1 MFLWI
6 VIIVVTCVCL
16 AGILRAVIVP
26 KGPFPSCK
34 RCRYD
39 VGSLQLP
46 TKCPEC
52 GTELVPA
59 TVLTAREAAA
69 RIPSGE
75 GVGLCVLVIALM
87 WIALG
92 VVFFDSSWPWY
103 SGRSSRTTEY
113 HAMRNLAKK
122 GDGISAAGGVW
133 PDRSVFVSYDFNHID
148 GEPAYRGS
156 VTITVGAVGGASA
169 SVSLDPSGSVVSA
182 DNAAGIVKGSSLQ
195 VETTRA
201 LYRAAGFDV
210 DSEPLLAAE
219 ADLLYEAVVALL
231 SDPSGRRG
239 RPTGRVVA
247 AGGANQVWLT
257 SRSSFGS
264 SGPRLAVLPVGGVR
278 VPVGLILLVA
288 SVIAVP
294 FCLRAA
300 LRQRQRV
307 VEHMA
312 RVVGVHPV

>member
-1 MFLWI
+1 MFLLI
-6 VIIVVTCVCL
+6 VIIVTCF
-16 AGILRAVIVP
+16 GISQILRAVIVP
-26 KGPFPSCK
+26 KGPFPRCK

-46 TKCPEC
+46 AKCPEC

-69 RIPSGE
+69 RIPSAD
-75 GVGLCVLVIALM
+75 GVGLCVLAIALL

-103 SGRSSRTTEY
+103 SGRSSRTDEY
-113 HAMRNLAKK
+113 QAMRNLAKK

-133 PDRSVFVSYDFNHID
+133 PDRSVFVSYDFNYID

-182 DNAAGIVKGSSLQ
+182 DNAAGIAKGSSLQ

-219 ADLLYEAVVALL
+219 ADLLNEEVVALL
-231 SDPSGRRG
+231 SDPSGRGGRTRG
-239 RPTGRVVA
+239 EL
-247 AGGANQVWLT
+247 W
-257 SRSSFGS
+257 
-264 SGPRLAVLPVGGVR
+264 RLAGRIRCGSHSRAPPVRAGPASRCCRSVAFVSRWDSFSLG
-278 VPVGLILLVA
+278 PV
-288 SVIAVP
+288 
-294 FCLRAA
+294 
-300 LRQRQRV
+300 
-307 VEHMA
+307 
-312 RVVGVHPV
+312 